1 MSSPD
6 DNNNLERKRRKVD
19 GITPEVDGIPPEVDA
34 PLSWLEFIPED
45 YPYTHTFEDGSE
57 TTMNLG
63 QDIHMWTQ
71 AANKTRASDTRT
83 RARGYLNRMREASIR
98 YIEKAIDEA
107 GDSDDD
113 RLLKENCRALL
124 KKIPASYVEEE
135 TKVKVR
141 KVKGELKPEERFAMY
156 CAHGVRAWVRNTLR
170 GMTNDGALAR
180 LTGIGQA
187 HTYTP
192 EGGSTL
198 NMGQDVNMWKG
209 VAREETASANREQKR
224 GWLTRIREVLVAEL
238 NSVIADET
246 VDAAADAA
254 AFKARCSSLLG
265 RIPDPYWKKR

>member
-1 MSSPD
+1 M
-6 DNNNLERKRRKVD
+6 
-19 GITPEVDGIPPEVDA
+19 A
-34 PLSWLEFIPED
+34 PI
-45 YPYTHTFEDGSE
+45 
-57 TTMNLG
+57 
-63 QDIHMWTQ
+63 
-71 AANKTRASDTRT
+71 
-83 RARGYLNRMREASIR
+83 
-98 YIEKAIDEA
+98 
-107 GDSDDD
+107 
-113 RLLKENCRALL
+113 
-124 KKIPASYVEEE
+124 
-135 TKVKVR
+135 
-141 KVKGELKPEERFAMY
+141 
-156 CAHGVRAWVRNTLR
+156 
-170 GMTNDGALAR
+170 R